1 MENNNLQMGM
11 NMKAWQNAYNFAHE
25 CSGWMNFQSSKAI
38 LRFFFLLVV
47 IYLMLTNK

>member
-38 LRFFFLLVV
+38 LRFFFFISSNLFNVD
-47 IYLMLTNK
+47 K